1 MHMAGRFGRA
11 LSSVHVRLAW
21 EGRSREKYT
30 DLKRR
35 GERERENKNKS
46 EKKKERKAE
55 KSRGSEE
62 LVIQPQHDETGAC
75 RGERACT
82 FAHIWPETHNRT
94 QTTKSCCALYHRH
107 SGSYCRL
114 D

>member
-62 LVIQPQHDETGAC
+62 LVIQPQHDET
-75 RGERACT
+75 RGLQGRTSVYVC
-82 FAHIWPETHNRT
+82 AHMARDAQPN
-94 QTTKSCCALYHRH
+94 AN
-107 SGSYCRL
+107 